1 VGKPVFTT
9 VFQKHRCA
17 WESFAPEAI
26 YRMADYATLQAWWKS
41 ATARAALDWRPILP
55 VEGKSENC
63 IGVNKFAKV
72 VLVCWKRTEK
82 LWVFVLDF
90 FIFFGI
96 RGRIL
101 SIRNVGPGL
110 REFLVEF

>member
-26 YRMADYATLQAWWKS
+26 YRMAHDATLQAWRKS
-41 ATARAALDWRPILP
+41 ATARAALDWRAILP
-55 VEGKSENC
+55 VEDKSEKC
-63 IGVNKFAKV
+63 GGVNKFAKV
-72 VLVCWKRTEK
+72 LVSRKRTEK

-90 FIFFGI
+90 FVFFGI

-101 SIRNVGPGL
+101 TIRNVGPGL
-110 REFLVEF
+110 R